1 MSEAPRIQLLS
12 PRLANQIAAGE
23 VVERP
28 ASVAKELLEN
38 SLDAGSRRIDVEVE
52 QGGIKLLRV
61 RDDGRGIPADDLP
74 LALARH
80 ATSKIRELED
90 LERVMSLGFRGEAL
104 ASISSVARLTMTSRT
119 ADAGEAWQV
128 ETEGRDMQPR
138 VQPAAHPVG
147 TSVEVRDLFFNTPAR
162 RKFLRAEKT
171 EFDHLQEVIKRL
183 ALARFDVAFH
193 LRHNGKT
200 IFALHEAR
208 DELARARRVGAVC
221 GQAFL
226 EQALPIEVERNG
238 LHLWGWVGLP
248 TFSRS
253 QPDLQYFYVNGR
265 MVRDKLVAHAVRQ
278 AYRDVLYNGRHPTF
292 VLFFEVDPAVV
303 DVNVHPTKHE
313 VRFRDSRMV
322 HDFLYGTLHRALG
335 EVRPDDQLAPP
346 GATSLTEP
354 RPTGAAAGEFGPQ
367 GEMRL
372 AESVLESPAARV
384 GWSGG
389 SSASGGSSG
398 YSAYTRPEA
407 PPSLAEAGGAYKAYF
422 APLPAGEA
430 PAALPESAQDIPPL
444 GYALAQLKGIYI
456 LAENAHGLVLVD
468 MHAAH
473 ERITYERLKVAMASE
488 GLRGQPLL
496 VPESIAVS
504 EREADCAEEHSSWF
518 QRLGFEL
525 QRLGPESLAIRQIP
539 ALLKQAEATQLVRDV
554 IADLLEYGTSDRI
567 QAHLNE
573 LLGTMACHG
582 AEQLVQVRLDTV
594 TGELIS
600 VDSALIYRGM
610 DIGTAKPSR
619 ELLARYP
626 HRLIDIRDPA
636 ESYSAAEFR
645 ADALA
650 AMAKA
655 TARGRI
661 PLLVGGTMLYY
672 KALLEGLA
680 DMPGADPE
688 VRAAIEAEAQAE
700 GWEALHRQLAEV
712 DPESAARIHPNDPQ
726 RLMRALEVYRLGG
739 VSMSDLRR
747 RQSAEKADFDASGR
761 NQLPYTVAQLAIAPE
776 QRQVLHAR
784 IAQRFRQ
791 MLEQGF
797 IAEVEAL
804 HARSDLHAGLPSI
817 RAVGY
822 RQVWDY
828 LDGKLSYAEMTE
840 RGIIATRQL
849 AKRQFTWLRSW
860 SHLHWMDSLAGDNL
874 PRALKYLKTV
884 SILA

>member
-1 MSEAPRIQLLS
+1 MSNLPRIQLLS

-28 ASVAKELLEN
+28 ASVIKELLEN
-38 SLDAGSRRIDVEVE
+38 SLDAGARRIDVEVE

-61 RDDGRGIPADDLP
+61 RDDGGGIPPDDLP

-80 ATSKIRELED
+80 ATSKIRDLED

-104 ASISSVARLTMTSRT
+104 ASISSVARLTLTSRT
-119 ADAGEAWQV
+119 ADADQAWQV
-128 ETEGRDMQPR
+128 ETEGRDMEAR

-208 DELARARRVGAVC
+208 DAISRARRVATVC
-221 GQAFL
+221 GPAFL

-253 QPDLQYFYVNGR
+253 QADLQYFYVNGR

-335 EVRPDDQLAPP
+335 EVRPEDQLAAPA
-346 GATSLTEP
+346 ATEAVV
-354 RPTGAAAGEFGPQ
+354 RPSGLAAGEFGPQ
-367 GEMRL
+367 GEMSL
-372 AESVLESPAARV
+372 AANVLEQPAAEPTWRPPA
-384 GWSGG
+384 GG
-389 SSASGGSSG
+389 YQAP
-398 YSAYTRPEA
+398 RPQ
-407 PPSLAEAGGAYKAYF
+407 PVVPIAEAQGVYREYF
-422 APLPAGEA
+422 APLPAASA
-430 PAALPESAQDIPPL
+430 PVVLPESQGDVPPL

-456 LAENAHGLVLVD
+456 LAENAQGLVLVD

-488 GLRGQPLL
+488 GLKGQPLL

-504 EREADCAEEHSSWF
+504 QREADCAEEHGEWF
-518 QRLGFEL
+518 RRLGFEL
-525 QRLGPESLAIRQIP
+525 QRLGPETLAIRQIP
-539 ALLKQAEATQLVRDV
+539 ALLKQAEASQLVRDV
-554 IADLLEYGTSDRI
+554 LSDLLEYGTSDRI

-582 AEQLVQVRLDTV
+582 AVRANRRLTQPEMNALLRDMEHTERSGQCNHGRPTWTQLGLDD
-594 TGELIS
+594 L
-600 VDSALIYRGM
+600 DKLF
-610 DIGTAKPSR
+610 
-619 ELLARYP
+619 L
-626 HRLIDIRDPA
+626 
-636 ESYSAAEFR
+636 
-645 ADALA
+645 
-650 AMAKA
+650 
-655 TARGRI
+655 RGR
-661 PLLVGGTMLYY
+661 
-672 KALLEGLA
+672 
-680 DMPGADPE
+680 
-688 VRAAIEAEAQAE
+688 
-700 GWEALHRQLAEV
+700 
-712 DPESAARIHPNDPQ
+712 
-726 RLMRALEVYRLGG
+726 
-739 VSMSDLRR
+739 
-747 RQSAEKADFDASGR
+747 
-761 NQLPYTVAQLAIAPE
+761 
-776 QRQVLHAR
+776 
-784 IAQRFRQ
+784 
-791 MLEQGF
+791 
-797 IAEVEAL
+797 
-804 HARSDLHAGLPSI
+804 
-817 RAVGY
+817 
-822 RQVWDY
+822 
-828 LDGKLSYAEMTE
+828 
-840 RGIIATRQL
+840 
-849 AKRQFTWLRSW
+849 
-860 SHLHWMDSLAGDNL
+860 
-874 PRALKYLKTV
+874 
-884 SILA
+884 